1 MAASDDAG
9 NSSSPQPPVRLGA
22 WLRSERLRRGF
33 SYAEVERD
41 THINRLYLEALEDE
55 HYDVLPA
62 PIYTRGFVKLYARM
76 LGIDP
81 SAAVAMLPDDLPTPP
96 GLEPSAALRRQR
108 HERPAITLPKLPS
121 MRVPALRVPELRSP
135 RSGIRLPSLG
145 GGSSSNGGG
154 GATLGLKVPS
164 ISLGAD
170 SRRWLL
176 AGLGVAILLLAA
188 YFLPRYFETQGSSGT
203 QAVATSAASTVQ
215 PGGNVQSTP
224 AAGSTSSPSVPV
236 PTWPALGNL
245 VGMTQADAQK
255 ALDALGLTYVVNQA
269 ASATVPQGQV
279 MAQFPSAGARMNSGD
294 NVVLSVSRGA
304 PR

>member
-1 MAASDDAG
+1 
-9 NSSSPQPPVRLGA
+9 
-22 WLRSERLRRGF
+22 
-33 SYAEVERD
+33 
-41 THINRLYLEALEDE
+41 
-55 HYDVLPA
+55 
-62 PIYTRGFVKLYARM
+62 
-76 LGIDP
+76 
-81 SAAVAMLPDDLPTPP
+81 PTPP

-154 GATLGLKVPS
+154 GAALGLKVPS

-188 YFLPRYFETQGSSGT
+188 YFLPRYFESQGSSGT

-215 PGGNVQSTP
+215 AGGNVQSTP
-224 AAGSTSSPSVPV
+224 GAASPSVPV
-236 PTWPALGNL
+236 PTGPALGNL
-245 VGMTQADAQK
+245 VGMTQTDAQK

-269 ASATVPQGQV
+269 ASATVPAGQV